1 MKHER
6 FRVTTFFS
14 FKIQGI
20 PISKFTDIKSEILR
34 KKAFKSREI
43 GKAIFKVPVFLRK
56 YLVKMFVVG
65 VIVLCFLIGST
76 IALKYEVKSSSQEYL
91 VRTSYQKSGCTDAP
105 YSLLGETLNQCIRS
119 TNPTTASYKYVNGSK
134 EGEIIQYHWAT
145 SATCS
150 GNPAYSTLSIP
161 TECGS
166 GYYTTLSYT
175 NESPPW
181 SGYKPGFL
189 FQ

>member
-1 MKHER
+1 M
-6 FRVTTFFS
+6 
-14 FKIQGI
+14 
-20 PISKFTDIKSEILR
+20 
-34 KKAFKSREI
+34 
-43 GKAIFKVPVFLRK
+43 
-56 YLVKMFVVG
+56 LVKMFVFG
-65 VIVLCFLIGST
+65 VVVLCFLIGST
-76 IALKYEVKSSSQEYL
+76 IALQFEGKSSSQEYL
-91 VRTSYQKSGCTDAP
+91 VRTSYQKSGCTDTP

-181 SGYKPGFL
+181 NSYKPGFL